1 MESLMIISILK
12 RKRLFAL
19 TSSIII
25 ILFLAYSL
33 LIYKPKYEAY
43 FVLETQNMVN
53 FSEIIKGNYKVKVK
67 GREYIKIPTIIFFN
81 SSELTQLL
89 YSDEVLSWVDA
100 SKREELRDKSLSIE
114 FINDDELMTLAKI
127 KVIGTNATEVYST
140 VSKVFENYY
149 KVVKERFKEKLK
161 KMFIE
166 YKLTYDPKAEYF
178 LGSDEDL
185 INIYIKALI
194 KPVKP
199 TNYAE
204 DNRISIILAGII
216 VGILFSTLLC
226 TFIEMIAKFK
236 SEYLKININ

>member
-19 TSSIII
+19 TSSGIM

-67 GREYIKIPTIIFFN
+67 DREYIKIPTVIFFN

-89 YSDEVLSWVDA
+89 YSDEVLSWVDP
-100 SKREELRDKSLSIE
+100 SKREEIRSKNLVIE
-114 FINDDELMTLAKI
+114 FISDDKLVILAKV

-140 VSKVFENYY
+140 ASKVFENYY
-149 KVVKERFKEKLK
+149 KVVKERLKEKLK
-161 KMFIE
+161 KIFIE
-166 YKLTYDPKAEYF
+166 YKLTYDPKAEYLF
-178 LGSDEDL
+178 ENDEDM
-185 INIYIKALI
+185 INIYIQVLI

-199 TNYAE
+199 IKYAE
-204 DNRISIILAGII
+204 DNRVSIIFVGIV

-226 TFIEMIAKFK
+226 MFIEMIVKLK
-236 SEYLKININ
+236 SEYLRTNID